1 MHTKILALLLLLSI
15 STVNVFAQ
23 PNWTLK
29 SDHDGIKVFTSP
41 VPDSKVK
48 ALRVECNFQANLSQM
63 VTVLLDVKTCTEW
76 VYHTKSCTVL
86 KQVSPA
92 ELYYYSE
99 VSLPWPVKN
108 RDFVAHLT
116 ASQNAVT
123 KVVTV
128 DGPAVAGMVPVKE
141 GIVRIANSKGKWII
155 TPLKDNEIK
164 VEYTLSVDPAG
175 SIPAWVV
182 NLVSSEGPIQSFKA
196 LKLQLKK
203 PEYKN
208 ASLPFIKN

>member
-1 MHTKILALLLLLSI
+1 MYTNKILASLLLLSI
-15 STVNVFAQ
+15 SATVFAQ
-23 PNWTLK
+23 TDWKLK

-48 ALRVECNFQANLSQM
+48 ALRVECNFQANLSQI

-76 VYHTKSCTVL
+76 VYHTKSCTIL
-86 KQVSPA
+86 KQVSPS

-116 ASQNAVT
+116 ASQNAAT

-128 DGPAVAGMVPVKE
+128 DGPAVAGMVPIKD

-155 TPLKDNEIK
+155 TPLQNNEVK

-182 NLVSSEGPIQSFKA
+182 NLVSSEGPIESFKA

-203 PEYKN
+203 TEYKN